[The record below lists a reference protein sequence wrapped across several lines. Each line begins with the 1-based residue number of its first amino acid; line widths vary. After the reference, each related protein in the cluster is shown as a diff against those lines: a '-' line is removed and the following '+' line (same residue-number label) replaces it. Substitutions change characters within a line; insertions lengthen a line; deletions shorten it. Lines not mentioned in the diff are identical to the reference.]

1 MNIAENPYLV
11 TKPFLPPINEYKKEI
26 EKIWETNWLTNS
38 GPLHEKFNKEIKS
51 YLNVKESTL
60 FVNGHIALEL
70 AIKSFEFP
78 KDSEIITTPF
88 TFASTTHAIVNNGLT
103 PVFCDIKLDDFTIDT
118 DKIESLITEKT
129 VAILPVHIF
138 GYPVDV
144 YKVKDIA
151 DKYNLKVI
159 YDAAHSFGVKI
170 NNIDIG
176 NFGDISM
183 FSFHATKV
191 FHSIEG
197 GVLTYSNE
205 KLKNRLDL
213 YKNFGV
219 SGLDSV
225 ELIGINGKMNE
236 FQAAMGVVNLRYVD
250 SEIDKRKNIINL
262 YRKNLKNI
270 IGVRFLEDRNG
281 LKHNYAYFPI
291 IVDELE
297 FGLTRDLLYEE
308 LKKYNIFSR
317 KYFYPLITDFECYKG
332 FYNDSHLINAKYIS
346 DRVLTLPLYTQLN
359 INDIVYISSA
369 ISEIKSS
376 ILSK

>member
-1 MNIAENPYLV
+1 MNISKEPYLV
-11 TKPFLPPINEYKKEI
+11 TKPFLPPIEEYKKEI

-70 AIKSFEFP
+70 AIKVFEFP
-78 KDSEIITTPF
+78 KGSEVITTPF
-88 TFASTTHAIVNNGLT
+88 TFASTTHAIVNSGLT
-103 PVFCDIKLDDFTIDT
+103 PVFCDIKLDDFTIDAQ
-118 DKIESLITEKT
+118 KIESLITEKT
-129 VAILPVHIF
+129 VAIVPVHIF

-144 YKVKDIA
+144 YMVKKIA

-170 NNIDIG
+170 DDVDIG

-197 GVLTYSNE
+197 GVLTYGDE

-219 SGLDSV
+219 NTPDSV
-225 ELIGINGKMNE
+225 DIVGINGKMNE

-250 SEIDKRKNIINL
+250 SEINRREKIINF
-262 YRKNLKNI
+262 YRENLKNI
-270 IGVRFLEDRNG
+270 AGIRYLEDKIF

-291 IVDELE
+291 IVDEKK
-297 FGLTRDLLYEE
+297 FGITRDILHEE
-308 LKKYNIFSR
+308 LKKYNIFTR
-317 KYFYPLITDFECYKG
+317 KYFYPLITDFGCYKG
-332 FYNDSHLINAKYIS
+332 LYETSHLINAKHIS
-346 DRVLTLPLYTQLN
+346 DRVLTLPLYTQLKES
-359 INDIVYISSA
+359 DIDYISLA
-369 ISEIKSS
+369 IVKIQQN
-376 ILSK
+376 L